1 VSFALLMA
9 RDTERDAR
17 ARLIATALQLD
28 EPPKLQQI
36 TMLQVDALLWAR
48 ALLDLRLRSL
58 LDGGEALARS
68 AAAFAALDDLI
79 GAGLLKSDRD
89 GEREVPP

>member
-9 RDTERDAR
+9 HDTERGAR
-17 ARLIATALQLD
+17 ARLLATALQLD
-28 EPPKLQQI
+28 EPPMLQQV
-36 TMLQVDALLWAR
+36 TLLQIDALLWAR

-79 GAGLLKSDRD
+79 AAGLLKSDRD
-89 GEREVPP
+89 SKASP